1 MERESDLI
9 CASVSTPNSPN
20 FFFCSRNANAT
31 SPSCLPWLSRLG
43 YRALAIAPWLSRAQ
57 IVAENIPHLEQ
68 VCAQL
73 IAPLRTSFD
82 A

>member
-1 MERESDLI
+1 MRLPLLAFPGYRALAI
-9 CASVSTPNSPN
+9 A
-20 FFFCSRNANAT
+20 
-31 SPSCLPWLSRLG
+31 PWLSRLG